1 MLARAAAQFR
11 IISGSF
17 RPRDT
22 LTCHVMFFFF
32 VFLFF
37 RPVAFSTI
45 TTIGEEIA
53 GVEYVAVL
61 RALFRFQSWKGKTC
75 ENRSLHEC
83 HFPWEPWF
91 IIGGMAT
98 SSQ

>member
-32 VFLFF
+32 VFCFLGLLPSPRSPQLEKRSPVSNMWLCSELPSDSNHGRGKHVKICPSTSVIFHGNHGSLLEGW
-37 RPVAFSTI
+37 RP
-45 TTIGEEIA
+45 
-53 GVEYVAVL
+53 
-61 RALFRFQSWKGKTC
+61 
-75 ENRSLHEC
+75 
-83 HFPWEPWF
+83 
-91 IIGGMAT
+91 
-98 SSQ
+98 